1 LAFVSLCAD
10 AARREHRVR
19 SGAEDGDEIEDAD
32 EHIAPMPAFVE
43 CDTATQ
49 AVAPFAE
56 KVIAVGCESAAG
68 FGSRP

>member
-1 LAFVSLCAD
+1 
-10 AARREHRVR
+10 
-19 SGAEDGDEIEDAD
+19 
-32 EHIAPMPAFVE
+32 MPAFVE